1 MTLSFKVFP
10 LLLVTSTSSVTSFPT
25 CHRRVSLDTFTAGD
39 CDLLLII
46 PSPSSDVAD
55 PHPLFTTDPTHTSA
69 TRPLRQ
75 RRSGPHT

>member
-10 LLLVTSTSSVTSFPT
+10 LLLVTSTSSITSFPN
-25 CHRRVSLDTFTAGD
+25 CHRRVSPDTLTVGD
-39 CDLLLII
+39 DNLLLII

-55 PHPLFTTDPTHTSA
+55 PHPLFTTDPTPTSA

-75 RRSGPHT
+75 RRSGHHT